1 MPNKLPQGWVE
12 CELKDIAEDIISGTG
27 FPKMYQGNDAGDYP
41 FAKVGDISKLYRS
54 SKKIIDSAENYISE
68 DIKNKIKGK
77 VFPLN
82 TIVFPKIGEAL
93 KGNYRLITKRKML
106 FDNNVMGIY
115 LSNNVDILFLYY
127 FLTTQDF
134 GRFSVATTVPSIQKG
149 NIEKIKINLP
159 PLNEQKRIVE
169 KIEEEFGKIDEGVE
183 KLKLAQEQIKQY
195 RQSVLKSAFEGKL
208 VANNKN
214 YRDNNF
220 TKQLLKKITE
230 EKEFLIKNKVIQK
243 AKDINEFNIE
253 HIKDLIPTEWQWV
266 KLNDI
271 AFVTKLAGF
280 EYTKYINLE
289 DDGEVPVI
297 RAQNVRTYNLDESS
311 LKYID
316 MKTSLMLER
325 SALTK
330 KCILMTFIGAGI
342 GDTALF
348 DKEIRYHLAPNVA
361 KIELFNNNEYKISEE
376 YITYYLLS
384 TVGKME
390 IFKSLKA
397 TAQPSLSMGTIRDI
411 YVPLCTLDEQKQIV
425 KEIEKRFEVTDEV
438 ERVIAEN
445 LKKAEQLKQS
455 ILKKA
460 FEGRLVPQDPT
471 DQPASELLAQIKA
484 ERKK

>member
-1 MPNKLPQGWVE
+1 MDNKLPQGWVE
-12 CELKDIAEDIISGTG
+12 CELKDIFDTSSGGT
-27 FPKMYQGNDAGDYP
+27 PKRGNPAYYG
-41 FAKVGDISKLYRS
+41 GDIPWMKSGELNNGIVSEAEEFITEEGLKNSSAKLFPRGSLLIALYGATVGKLGILDFDSTTNQAICCIYQNNNYNRDFLFYYLLY
-54 SKKIIDSAENYISE
+54 KKEYLVNQGKGGAQPNISQEII
-68 DIKNKIKGK
+68 K
-77 VFPLN
+77 
-82 TIVFPKIGEAL
+82 AL
-93 KGNYRLITKRKML
+93 KIP
-106 FDNNVMGIY
+106 
-115 LSNNVDILFLYY
+115 
-127 FLTTQDF
+127 
-134 GRFSVATTVPSIQKG
+134 VPS
-149 NIEKIKINLP
+149 
-159 PLNEQKRIVE
+159 LNEQKRIVE
-169 KIEEEFGKIDEGVE
+169 KIEEEFGKIDAGVE
-183 KLKLAQEQIKQY
+183 KLKSAQEQIKQY

-438 ERVIAEN
+438 ERVIVEN
-445 LKKAEQLKQS
+445 LEKAEQLKQS

-471 DQPASELLAQIKA
+471 DEPASELLAKIQA